1 MAISLICFAVSGLP
15 AQDSAQE
22 RFDSIGME
30 RLYEAFDSMYLDSL
44 VRDSIRRDTLVPT
57 KFKGYD
63 ALIYSNSKANLRK
76 TLLASK
82 NPPRRKNLDN
92 WLIFAWAIFISL
104 LLIFF
109 KTNYPLQYRLLSK
122 AWYSNISLNEFF
134 ATQTSVFKNSKLL
147 TWFIISQVMSMGVFI
162 VIKSSY
168 SHIRIMDIEIN
179 DLALLGL
186 ISVGCIILLMANQ
199 WLKTVFAYSFYQP
212 ALSKDYAI
220 IFRIQSYITSLF
232 LLPLLLLIYY
242 NGAWDMKL
250 ASILLMIIFIITIYA
265 ASIVKFIFSGLFLQ
279 NQTNFILIL
288 YLCAFE
294 ILPLLVLIKSINNTL
309 V

>member
-1 MAISLICFAVSGLP
+1 
-15 AQDSAQE
+15 
-22 RFDSIGME
+22 ME
-30 RLYEAFDSMYLDSL
+30 RLYETFDSLYLDSMAR
-44 VRDSIRRDTLVPT
+44 RDSILRDTLVPT
-57 KFKGYD
+57 KFIGYD
-63 ALIYSNSKANLRK
+63 LTVYRNSKANLRK

-92 WLIFAWAIFISL
+92 WLIFAWGIFIAL

-109 KTNYPLQYRLLSK
+109 KTNFPLQYRLLNK
-122 AWYSNISLNEFF
+122 AWYSTISLNEFF
-134 ATQTSVFKNSKLL
+134 ATQTSVFKNSKML
-147 TWFIISQVMSMGVFI
+147 TWFIISQIMAMGVFI
-162 VIKSSY
+162 VIKSGY
-168 SHIRIMDIEIN
+168 QQIRIMDIEIN
-179 DLALLGL
+179 DFMLMGL
-186 ISVGCIILLMANQ
+186 ISVGSIVLLIANQ
-199 WLKTVFAYSFYQP
+199 WLKTMFAYSFYQP

-220 IFRIQSYITSLF
+220 IFRIQAYITSLF

-242 NGAWDMKL
+242 NGAWDMKM

-309 V
+309 VYD